1 MKIDVKFVKNY
12 YNQIKKINDDYEMNY
27 LNFYNELNQ
36 ALENWQD
43 DNSAKFSEQ
52 IVLDKNDY
60 NKILLDLKQLE
71 FILKNVYEKYEP
83 IAKNIKYVKENKDSL
98 YSFFDQYLNKLVNII
113 DYIDRMDFSFCRD
126 VGSLILSIK
135 KDLMDNKNKIEVIRS
150 KVKSV
155 VNDIE
160 KKEMEINKILAK
172 LDYKIINEVYYK
184 DYI

>member
-1 MKIDVKFVKNY
+1 
-12 YNQIKKINDDYEMNY
+12 
-27 LNFYNELNQ
+27 
-36 ALENWQD
+36 
-43 DNSAKFSEQ
+43 
-52 IVLDKNDY
+52 
-60 NKILLDLKQLE
+60 
-71 FILKNVYEKYEP
+71 
-83 IAKNIKYVKENKDSL
+83 
-98 YSFFDQYLNKLVNII
+98 
-113 DYIDRMDFSFCRD
+113 MDFSFCRD

>member
-43 DNSAKFSEQ
+43 DNSE
-52 IVLDKNDY
+52 
-60 NKILLDLKQLE
+60 ILLDLKQLE

-83 IAKNIKYVKENKDSL
+83 IAKKIKYVKENKDSL